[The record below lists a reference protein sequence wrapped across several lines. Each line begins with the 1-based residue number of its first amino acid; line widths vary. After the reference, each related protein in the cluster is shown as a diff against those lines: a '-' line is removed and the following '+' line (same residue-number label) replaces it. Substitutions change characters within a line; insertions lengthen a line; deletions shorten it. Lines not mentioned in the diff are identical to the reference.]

1 MVWDG
6 LKRKAWMW
14 VMIGFVLTGVG
25 GCKKKEPQN
34 KERWYIVPPSEYE
47 HLASEREDEVMQWLQ
62 GMPEI
67 SHLSAGTSKKNIVGV
82 PDSVERLV
90 EQGEEK
96 IKQWLPG
103 KPASR
108 YTYYN
113 IESSYTFDEWVEC
126 GKKNDVEKVLID
138 FCDHYPGIVSLDQ
151 IIFALR
157 QVATL
162 RCLPTLCRIAEDP
175 SYDYDQ
181 QMQAFEVLCQL
192 RAPEAYPSMEKAY
205 CEIEE
210 KVQYEGGEQKAS
222 VKMSLLGGF
231 AYLGDMRA
239 MAIFDKESS
248 EPNRSEYWKNTL
260 QSYREEL
267 DKQQYEYIKR
277 WLYRYPYIDTV
288 RYKLDI
294 PPYPSV
300 TQWVNA
306 GRRIPNIEEKLIEM
320 YKAKTF
326 TNYSGMLD
334 SDVLV
339 FFKAI
344 CELGNVESIPFLE
357 TEFTNQALELN
368 IKNVIMDA
376 LCKIDRQRGIRFLQ
390 DYLNDERNFQSSDE
404 IIWDRQDMLRTNIKF
419 TLEKYEK

>member
-6 LKRKAWMW
+6 LKRKAWIW
-14 VMIGFVLTGVG
+14 VLIGFMLIGAN
-25 GCKKKEPQN
+25 GCEKKKPQS
-34 KERWYIVPPSEYE
+34 EQQWYIVPPSEYE
-47 HLASEREDEVMQWLQ
+47 HLASEREDEVMQWVQ
-62 GMPEI
+62 GMPEP
-67 SHLSAGTSKKNIVGV
+67 SHYTAMTSKKNIVGV
-82 PDSVERLV
+82 PDSVERLI

-96 IKQWLPG
+96 VKQWLPD

-113 IESSYTFDEWVEC
+113 IESPYTFDEWVER

-162 RCLPTLCRIAEDP
+162 RCLPTMCRIAEDP

-192 RAPEAYPSMEKAY
+192 RVPEAYPSMEKAY
-205 CEIEE
+205 YDIE
-210 KVQYEGGEQKAS
+210 KKLQYEGGEHKAS
-222 VKMSLLGGF
+222 VKMSLLSGF
-231 AYLGDMRA
+231 AYLGDMRST
-239 MAIFDKESS
+239 AIFDKESS

-300 TQWVNA
+300 IQWANA
-306 GRRIPNIEEKLIEM
+306 GRMIPNIEEKLIEM

-339 FFKAI
+339 FFHAI

-357 TEFTNQALELN
+357 AEFTNQSLGFN

-376 LCKIDRQRGIRFLQ
+376 LCKIGGQEEKDFLRNCLEDNQ
-390 DYLNDERNFQSSDE
+390 NFQGDE
-404 IIWDRQDMLRTNIKF
+404 LPFLLNENIKS
-419 TLEKYEK
+419 TLEKYGN